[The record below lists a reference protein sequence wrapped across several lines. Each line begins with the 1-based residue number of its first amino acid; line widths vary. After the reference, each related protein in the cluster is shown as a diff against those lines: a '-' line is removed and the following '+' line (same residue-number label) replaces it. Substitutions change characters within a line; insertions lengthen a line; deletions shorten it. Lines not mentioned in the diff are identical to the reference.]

1 MYSKRGVYIADINT
15 YANRTGAMWTI
26 SSEMAAEEAVPS
38 LACAESL
45 MSFAV
50 LPGRVMGPG
59 ARGSLTGGLSVAEF
73 LKEKH

>member
-1 MYSKRGVYIADINT
+1 
-15 YANRTGAMWTI
+15 MWTI